1 MKMGFAETDIT
12 PQVSVEM
19 VGFNRTENMSGG
31 VLDCLTAQVSVWEDN
46 GLSCLVTI
54 DNIGFSTKKANRLRD
69 MIGTLICEP
78 RERVMLSFSH
88 THAAM
93 NTDVENEYYE
103 MICRKI
109 CDAVKEAKASMKEV
123 LVGWGNVDATIGE
136 NRRKASSK
144 VDRRVGVLKVCSAD
158 NGKVKLII
166 LRLKAHC
173 NVLKADNYL
182 ISADYFGAVR
192 KAFREKYCCP
202 IMIVQGSA
210 GNIAPKY
217 YHANYTPIDGQGE
230 KFVNSVSALEDMAQ
244 EVINQVEPMF
254 QKIETKHNSN
264 VDVYADYI
272 SLESRVPNMSE
283 TQQIADEALKYC
295 GIDGREWLGEVA
307 NLINKGVSVQKDRV
321 EIQYFCIGDWC
332 LCGMPNETMTEFALE
347 TEKNLGNPYFFFNGY
362 TNGCGSYF
370 PTKEEYD
377 LGGYEVYWAM
387 LIYFSA
393 YGRVYPYNRE
403 SFDIVTA
410 FAVANYKKCRK

>member
-88 THAAM
+88 THAAV

-123 LVGWGNVDATIGE
+123 LVGWGNVEATIGE

-144 VDRRVGVLKVCSAD
+144 VDRRVGVLKVCSAG
-158 NGKVKLII
+158 NGEVKLII
-166 LRLKAHC
+166 LRLTAHC

-230 KFVNSVSALEDMAQ
+230 KFVNSVSALEDMAR
-244 EVINQVEPMF
+244 EVINHVEPMF
-254 QKIETKHNSN
+254 CKIEVRRDAN
-264 VDVYADYI
+264 VDVYVDYI

-332 LCGMPNETMTEFALE
+332 LCGIPNETMTEFALE

-377 LGGYEVYWAM
+377 LGGYEVYWAI